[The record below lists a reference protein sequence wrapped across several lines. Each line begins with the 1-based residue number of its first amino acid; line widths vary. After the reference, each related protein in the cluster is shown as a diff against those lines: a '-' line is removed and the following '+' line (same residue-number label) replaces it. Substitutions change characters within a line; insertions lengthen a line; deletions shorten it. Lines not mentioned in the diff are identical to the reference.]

1 MILETEK
8 TLTSLVP
15 MEEIALPEEDIQGE
29 GVPRGVNDKE
39 ETLPGGAPQGE
50 ALQMIRTTVIQVRM
64 TKMRSLRITSG
75 EIPPNIP
82 TRMGSEPDV
91 TI

>member
-1 MILETEK
+1 MILEMER

-29 GVPRGVNDKE
+29 GIPQGVNDKE

-50 ALQMIRTTVIQVRM
+50 ALQMIWMTVIQARM
-64 TKMRSLRITSG
+64 TKVKSLRITSE

-82 TRMGSEPDV
+82 TCMGSEPDA

>member
-1 MILETEK
+1 MILEMEK
-8 TLTSLVP
+8 ILTSLVP

-29 GVPRGVNDKE
+29 GVPRGVNNKE

-50 ALQMIRTTVIQVRM
+50 ALQMIRTTVIQARM
-64 TKMRSLRITSG
+64 MKVKSLRITSE